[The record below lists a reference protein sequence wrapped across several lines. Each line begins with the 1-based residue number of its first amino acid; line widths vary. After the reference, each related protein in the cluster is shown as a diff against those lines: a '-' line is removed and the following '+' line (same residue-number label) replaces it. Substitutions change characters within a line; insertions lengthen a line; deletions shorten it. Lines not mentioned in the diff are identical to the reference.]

1 MSSQRSMTL
10 NSNGTLAEEIR
21 RVLADQI
28 ARGRLAPG
36 VALEETE
43 LARQFGVSRTP
54 VREAIRQLEA
64 LGFAEARPRRG
75 AIVAAITKRRLD
87 EMFAV
92 MMELESLCAREAAL
106 HMAPDE
112 RQELEIIHNKS
123 SACVKTQDVDGY
135 YKLNDVFHDRIYA
148 GSHNSFLAELTVS
161 VRQRVAAFRRV
172 QFSGV
177 GRLEGSHREHGLVVD
192 AILTHDP
199 EAAAAAMRD
208 HIFTVRDAYQTL
220 VPDAI
225 DFNLSKPDAAAEEP
239 LPK

>member
-1 MSSQRSMTL
+1 MTL

-106 HMAPDE
+106 QMTAAE
-112 RQELEIIHNKS
+112 RQNIEIVHKKS
-123 SACVKTQDVDGY
+123 ATCVEAQDVDGY
-135 YKLNDVFHDRIYA
+135 YKLNDVFHDCIYE
-148 GSHNSFLAELTVS
+148 GSHNSFLAELTIS

-177 GRLEGSHREHGLVVD
+177 GRLAGSHREHGLVVA
-192 AILTHDP
+192 AILKADP

-225 DFNLSKPDAAAEEP
+225 DFNLSKPEAGEAES
-239 LPK
+239 LLK

>member
-1 MSSQRSMTL
+1 M
-10 NSNGTLAEEIR
+10 NSNSSGTLAEEIR

-92 MMELESLCAREAAL
+92 MMELESVCAREAAL
-106 HMAPDE
+106 NMLPAE
-112 RQELEIIHNKS
+112 REELAAIHKKS
-123 SACVKTQDVDGY
+123 ANFVGSEDVDKY
-135 YKLNDVFHDRIYA
+135 YQLNDVFHDLIYS
-148 GSHNSFLAELTVS
+148 GSHNEYLAELTIS

-172 QFSGV
+172 QFSGT
-177 GRLEGSHREHGLVVD
+177 GRLPKSFHEHGLVVA
-192 AILTHDP
+192 AILKGD
-199 EAAAAAMRD
+199 AAAAASAMRS
-208 HIFTVRDAYQTL
+208 HIFTVRDAYETL
-220 VPDAI
+220 VPEAI
-225 DFNLSKPDAAAEEP
+225 DFSLSHHNGSIAAPATE
-239 LPK
+239 